1 MKKRILKLASII
13 LCLSM
18 LCASLIGCGGND
30 EESAQSSVS
39 SAGEST
45 VAAASTESLTP
56 LEYTIFLGVTNPIT
70 TVDNPNDVVTPYV
83 EQKFNVK
90 IKEVIQPQTSV
101 LPKDRLNMM
110 IASDTVPDVMI
121 ADGAFASYAVSTGK
135 FMDDLG
141 DTIQKNMP
149 NLNKYFDES
158 KWANFS
164 LNGKVYSVPSSLSQ
178 TAKMDEMFKDDPY
191 YPGFDGWA
199 YWVRE
204 DILAKAGYTFTPV
217 AELKKNITDQG
228 KALTLDDMK
237 IEPAIDTPEK
247 WVEMLKKIQAL
258 NLKVGDK
265 SVIPMS
271 STSWSQFHMGNM
283 FGLSQFKISDDGKV
297 SGYLGNPEAKDWY
310 KTLWGLYQ
318 DKILDR
324 DFLIQK
330 DDQLQSKISSGLV
343 ASGMVIPDVTAAREN
358 LQKVI
363 GPEAEIR
370 YIPWPKR
377 TEGVGSFDVK
387 NGGINRIVINKDFK
401 EVDRLLQYFDWFLS
415 DEGFDIMSWGPES
428 AGLWEMKDGKKVFKD
443 QQLADAIANG
453 GTKEGTK
460 GPEYYGLFTSYN
472 VAGAMGN
479 SRAAVCA
486 PQLQFSPAD
495 QRHSY
500 NTPLD
505 IFKVM
510 KSLACQG
517 GINSNGK
524 AAYDDGGVNSSAV
537 GTYFWGKFQNDRA
550 GKVFAA
556 KTEADFDKA
565 WEEQYNLF
573 VKETNYDAAVTDMQK
588 FFADTLKK

>member
-1 MKKRILKLASII
+1 
-13 LCLSM
+13 
-18 LCASLIGCGGND
+18 
-30 EESAQSSVS
+30 
-39 SAGEST
+39 
-45 VAAASTESLTP
+45 
-56 LEYTIFLGVTNPIT
+56 
-70 TVDNPNDVVTPYV
+70 
-83 EQKFNVK
+83 
-90 IKEVIQPQTSV
+90 
-101 LPKDRLNMM
+101 
-110 IASDTVPDVMI
+110 
-121 ADGAFASYAVSTGK
+121 
-135 FMDDLG
+135 
-141 DTIQKNMP
+141 MP

-178 TAKMDEMFKDDPY
+178 TAKMDGMFKDDPY

-228 KALTLDDMK
+228 KALTLEDMK

-370 YIPWPKR
+370 YIPWPKA

-510 KSLACQG
+510 KSLSCQG

-550 GKVFAA
+550 GKIFAA
-556 KTEADFDKA
+556 KTEADFNKA